1 MSPNAALP
9 YETGHRTPTVTFR
22 FPRKG
27 TFGNFCRKAS
37 YHRTA
42 RCPRP
47 AEADRLGSGN
57 HGSAGLRQA
66 GSPEPADKAGG
77 LAAGSAIRFPDN
89 NDGRFS
95 ATTAGKVD
103 GA

>member
-27 TFGNFCRKAS
+27 TFGNFAGKPHTIAQRGA
-37 YHRTA
+37 
-42 RCPRP
+42 PRP

-89 NDGRFS
+89 NDGKFS
-95 ATTAGKVD
+95 AATAGKVD